1 MLTKL
6 MVPNFYG
13 YLILAFW
20 KFDSSEWC
28 ATLHEKKTSERCGRF
43 SQRTASLVSAGA
55 FQVD

>member
-6 MVPNFYG
+6 RVPNFYG

-28 ATLHEKKTSERCGRF
+28 ATLHEKK
-43 SQRTASLVSAGA
+43 LVSAVAGSPNELQA
-55 FQVD
+55 